1 MPKFI
6 IQREYLLPVYQYE
19 ADTFEEARAE
29 AAGPG
34 HDWYNAEEDYD
45 GSLPTTI
52 TNAKMVPEGATTDH
66 YLIEGWPAPTERR
79 TPARKPRFSTCSGL
93 VCVRHGLSAGGDWIR
108 TSSTPAR
115 EVGCRAPTAAKLNGS
130 TKPAVDAHR

>member
-1 MPKFI
+1 MPRFI
-6 IQREYLLPVYQYE
+6 IQREYLLSVYHYE

-66 YLIEGWPAPTERR
+66 YLIEGGPRQQSGAHPRESRGSRPA
-79 TPARKPRFSTCSGL
+79 A
-93 VCVRHGLSAGGDWIR
+93 VCVRHRLSAGGRWIR
-108 TSSTPAR
+108 TIGPR
-115 EVGCRAPTAAKLNGS
+115 HERAGFCCGRRITGTNGAAKKGCS
-130 TKPAVDAHR
+130 

>member
-19 ADTFEEARAE
+19 ADTEEAHAE

-52 TNAKMVPEGATTDH
+52 TNAKMVPEGATT
-66 YLIEGWPAPTERR
+66 
-79 TPARKPRFSTCSGL
+79 S
-93 VCVRHGLSAGGDWIR
+93 
-108 TSSTPAR
+108 SST
-115 EVGCRAPTAAKLNGS
+115 TASGKFAIGVS
-130 TKPAVDAHR
+130 

>member
-1 MPKFI
+1 MLKFI

-19 ADTFEEARAE
+19 ADTFEEAHAE

-52 TNAKMVPEGATTDH
+52 TNAKMVPEGATTVH
-66 YLIEGWPAPTERR
+66 YLIEGGPRRQSGAHPRESRGSRPA
-79 TPARKPRFSTCSGL
+79 AAW
-93 VCVRHGLSAGGDWIR
+93 SA
-108 TSSTPAR
+108 
-115 EVGCRAPTAAKLNGS
+115 
-130 TKPAVDAHR
+130 